1 MEEKKNYYGWA
12 SEEQYEAVFDAIK
25 KLVYYDD
32 YETFMVSRDD
42 NEIKI
47 FLDDIEITLGI
58 DEDSMRVYCDREMCT
73 NEIDDISEI
82 YFNCSKI
89 CDYVSKYDED
99 IDIEIQRCKL
109 PF

>member
-1 MEEKKNYYGWA
+1 MENKNYYGWA
-12 SEEQYEAVFDAIK
+12 SEEQYEVVFDAIK

-58 DEDSMRVYCDREMCT
+58 YEYSMRVYCDREMGT
-73 NEIDDISEI
+73 NEIEDISDI
-82 YFNCSKI
+82 YLKRSKI
-89 CDYVSKYDED
+89 CDYVANGCEV
-99 IDIEIQRCKL
+99 E
-109 PF
+109 

>member
-1 MEEKKNYYGWA
+1 MKNTKYNGFA
-12 SEEQYEAVFDAIK
+12 SEAQYEAVFDAIK

-58 DEDSMRVYCDREMCT
+58 YEDSMRVYCDREMGI
-73 NEIDDISEI
+73 NEIEDISDI
-82 YFNCSKI
+82 YLKHNKI
-89 CDYVSKYDED
+89 CDLVLIYEEKE
-99 IDIEIQRCKL
+99 K
-109 PF
+109 